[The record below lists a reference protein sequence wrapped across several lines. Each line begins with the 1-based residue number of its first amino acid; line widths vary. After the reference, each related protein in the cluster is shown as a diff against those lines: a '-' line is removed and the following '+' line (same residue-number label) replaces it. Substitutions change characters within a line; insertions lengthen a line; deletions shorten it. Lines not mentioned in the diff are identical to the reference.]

1 MPLSM
6 LATSA
11 SLGVTARMPLVT
23 KEGDLVSVF
32 VFLFLFTA
40 RMPLVTRIGDLD
52 SVFVFGFVTARM
64 PLVTRAGGSV
74 SVNTLTIQE
83 GVCVLVWQENTSLWS
98 L

>member
-1 MPLSM
+1 M
-6 LATSA
+6 
-11 SLGVTARMPLVT
+11 T
-23 KEGDLVSVF
+23 KAGDLVSVF
-32 VFLFLFTA
+32 VFVFLFTT

-83 GVCVLVWQENTSLWS
+83 GVSGLVWQENTSLWS

>member
-1 MPLSM
+1 M
-6 LATSA
+6 
-11 SLGVTARMPLVT
+11 T

-32 VFLFLFTA
+32 VFVFLFTA

-74 SVNTLTIQE
+74 SVNDNPRGSIWTGLARDYLFVE
-83 GVCVLVWQENTSLWS
+83 SLRR
-98 L
+98 LL